1 MLHRVAVAVLLAI
14 PLVACAEE
22 KKNTAVEPAK
32 KNPERH
38 EGFLKDIKAKNGK
51 IDIVFYGDSI
61 TDGWRGNGKDAFK
74 EHFEPLHTINLGIG
88 GDRTQHLIWRM
99 QNGELD
105 GYTPK
110 VMMLMIGTNNL
121 GSNTNEE
128 IAEGIKAVVA
138 EFHKKHSDAK
148 VLLLGIFPRGQSA
161 TDKNRDRIKKI
172 NATIAKMDD
181 GKKIKY
187 LDIGEKF
194 LEPDGSLSKEIMY
207 DFLHLTKKGYGIWAD
222 AVKPVLVE
230 MMK

>member
-1 MLHRVAVAVLLAI
+1 VKYRFALTMLLAI
-14 PLVACAEE
+14 PLVAMAEE
-22 KKNTAVEPAK
+22 KKNTAIEPAK

-38 EGFLKDIKAKNGK
+38 EGFLKTIKSMNGK
-51 IDIVFYGDSI
+51 IDVVFNGDSI

-74 EHFEPLHTINLGIG
+74 EHFEPLHTVNIGIG

-121 GSNTNEE
+121 GSNSNEE
-128 IAEGIKAVVA
+128 IAEGIKAVVN
-138 EFHKKHSDAK
+138 EFHKKHADAK
-148 VLLLGIFPRGQSA
+148 VLLLGIFPRGASA
-161 TDKNRDRIKKI
+161 TDKARDRIKKI
-172 NATIAKMDD
+172 NEIIAKMDD

-187 LDIGEKF
+187 LDIGGKF

-207 DFLHLTKKGYGIWAD
+207 DFLHLSKKGYGIWAD